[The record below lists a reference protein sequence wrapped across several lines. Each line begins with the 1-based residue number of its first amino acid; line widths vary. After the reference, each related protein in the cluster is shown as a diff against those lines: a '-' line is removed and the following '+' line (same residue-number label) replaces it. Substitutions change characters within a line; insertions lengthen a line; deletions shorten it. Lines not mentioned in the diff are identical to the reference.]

1 MKNLKPEP
9 LKIKSANPTEQGQRI
24 LANIIAR
31 SYLHTFRGKGYAGSQ
46 LDCKTN
52 DKLVQK

>member
-1 MKNLKPEP
+1 VKNPKPGP
-9 LKIKSANPTEQGQRI
+9 QKIKVDPVEQGQRI

-31 SYLHTFRGKGYAGSQ
+31 AYLHTFRAEGDAEFQ
-46 LDCKTN
+46 PDCKPN